1 MRHAWLAGS
10 AIIALAAAA
19 TGIRSGERDAIND
32 QDRIPAAARQEISS
46 VEHEIDRIEAES
58 LNQTRSAALDRSQEI
73 TLLGKVIFYD
83 KDLSVKR
90 NETCAF
96 CHMPETG
103 FSGPVSALNQ
113 TTVAYPGS
121 IRTRFSG
128 RRPQSHTYANYAPVL
143 HYNPLQGDLVGGNFW
158 DMRATGLRL
167 NSPLVEQAQDPPL
180 DPTEIGLIDPACM
193 VYRMSRR
200 PYRSMAEKLWGAQA
214 FAVHWPADAEAVC
227 DRPGP
232 APSRDRLPLH
242 LRAVDRGI
250 AQTTFDRIGEAIAAF
265 ESSPE
270 VNPFSS
276 KYDYV
281 MAGKAQFTPEE
292 QAGYGLFR
300 SKATHCNECHRDGG
314 PGEEPLFTDF
324 TASNLGLPR
333 NLSLPFYQE
342 DSPDKFG
349 YAANPEGTKY
359 LDRGV
364 GGFLSSSLNPN
375 HEWAAMAKSFLGK
388 YKTPTLRNVDKRPNA
403 GFVKAYMHNGY
414 LKSLKEVVHFYNTR
428 DSLPKCNPG
437 DPGEKLTC
445 WPVPENPDTINRK
458 QLGDLKLND
467 KQEDLLVAFLKTLTD
482 GYSPAVTVQSHH

>member
-1 MRHAWLAGS
+1 MRHVWLPGTAV
-10 AIIALAAAA
+10 IVLVAAA
-19 TGIRSGERDAIND
+19 TALRSGEGDGPPE
-32 QDRIPAAARQEISS
+32 QDRIPAAARLEIRS
-46 VEHEIDRIEAES
+46 VEQEIDRIEAEA

-73 TLLGKVIFYD
+73 ILLGKVIFYD
-83 KDLSVKR
+83 KELSVRR

-143 HYNPLQGDLVGGNFW
+143 HYNPQQGDFVGGQFW

-167 NSPLVEQAQDPPL
+167 NSALAEQAQGPPL

-193 VYRMSRR
+193 VYRMSLR
-200 PYRSMAEKLWGAQA
+200 PYRSTAQRMWGAQA
-214 FAVHWPADAEAVC
+214 FAVHWPANADAVC
-227 DRPGP
+227 DRPSP
-232 APSRDRLPLH
+232 APHADPLPLH
-242 LRAVDRGI
+242 LRSVDRGI

-265 ESSPE
+265 EASRE
-270 VNPFSS
+270 VNPFSA

-281 MAGKAQFTPEE
+281 MGGKAEFTPEE
-292 QAGYGLFR
+292 KAGYGLFR

-324 TASNLGLPR
+324 TASNLGLPA
-333 NLSLPFYQE
+333 NQELPFYKE
-342 DSPDKFG
+342 DTPDKFG
-349 YAANPEGTKY
+349 YTANREGIKY
-359 LDRGV
+359 LDPGV
-364 GGFLSSSLNPN
+364 GGFLSGPLNAN
-375 HEWAAMAKSFLGK
+375 REWAAMANSFLGK
-388 YKTPTLRNVDKRPNA
+388 YKTPTLRNVDKRPSA
-403 GFVKAYMHNGY
+403 AFVKAYMHNGY

-428 DSLPKCNPG
+428 DALPKCNPG

-445 WPVPENPDTINRK
+445 WPAPENSDTINRK
-458 QLGDLKLND
+458 QLGDLKLSD

-482 GYSPAVTVQSHH
+482 GYPSAATAHSNP